1 MIFIFDWGHTTARNI
16 GPLSADDAEFEIEA
30 EFVFLIEQKTWFR
43 FFFIPTIVTERKYF
57 FKDADSERL
66 QPISKEVFNK
76 YRSLANLNMQS
87 MNDEISE
94 EEYQK
99 KREEL

>member
-1 MIFIFDWGHTTARNI
+1 MIFIFDWGYTTTRNI

-30 EFVFLIEQKTWFR
+30 EFVFLLEQKTWFR
-43 FFFIPTIVTERKYF
+43 LFFIPTIVTERKYF
-57 FKDADSERL
+57 FKDADRERF

-76 YRSLANLNMQS
+76 YRALAHLNMQS